1 MRWFAIFMALPLMA
15 APARTPFKGVHIYVA
30 NSGGDTISII
40 DPEANRVVGE
50 IKVSGQPHGLAA
62 SPDGERFYVSSEG
75 QDVLDVVDRA
85 TSSMIRRIPLGK
97 RPNNLAITPDGKRVY
112 ICIRNESWV
121 DVVDTA
127 ALEKVKRIPVGL
139 NPHNVYCTPDGKWMI
154 ATSMG
159 DRKLTAINIRTE
171 QPEFEIP
178 LDGIP
183 RPLAIEPGPDGSA
196 RRLFVQLSDLHG
208 FVIVDFEARKATGRV
223 LLPDAPADATPL
235 IPHTFSHGIA
245 VAPDRKT
252 LWVTSL
258 LSNCVSVYSLPDLK
272 LMGAIPVGNGPDWM
286 TFTPDGSRCYVSN
299 AGAESVSAID
309 AATRHEI
316 ARIPVGRV
324 PKRLIA
330 AE

>member
-1 MRWFAIFMALPLMA
+1 MKWFAICLALPLMA
-15 APARTPFKGVHIYVA
+15 APARTVFKGVHIYVA
-30 NSGGDTISII
+30 NSGGDTLSII
-40 DPEANRVVGE
+40 DPETNRVVGE
-50 IKVSGQPHGLAA
+50 IKVSGQPHGLVA
-62 SPDGERFYVSSEG
+62 SPDGTRFYVSSEG

-85 TSSMIRRIPLGK
+85 TSATLRRIPLGK

-112 ICIRNESWV
+112 VCIRNESWV
-121 DVVDTA
+121 DIVDTA
-127 ALEKVKRIPVGL
+127 ALEKVKSIPVGR
-139 NPHNVYCTPDGKWMI
+139 NPHNVYGTPDGKWMI

-159 DRKLTAINIRTE
+159 DHKLTAINIRTE

-178 LDGIP
+178 LDGVP
-183 RPLAIEPGPDGSA
+183 RPLAIEPGPDGGA
-196 RRLFVQLSDLHG
+196 GRLFVQLSDLHG
-208 FVIVDFEARKATGRV
+208 FVIVDFPGRRTTGRV
-223 LLPDAPADATPL
+223 MLPDAPADAAPL

-245 VAPDRKT
+245 IAPDRKT

-258 LSNCVSVYSLPDLK
+258 LSNSVSVYSLPGLK
-272 LMGAIPVGNGPDWM
+272 LLSTTPVGNGPDWM

-309 AATRHEI
+309 ASTHREI
-316 ARIPVGRV
+316 ARISVGRV

>member
-1 MRWFAIFMALPLMA
+1 MRWFAILLTLRLVA
-15 APARTPFKGVHIYVA
+15 APASTPFKGVHIYVA
-30 NSGGDTISII
+30 NSGGDTLSII

-50 IKVSGQPHGLAA
+50 IKVSGQPHGIAA
-62 SPDGERFYVSSEG
+62 SPDGKRFYVSSEG

-85 TSSMIRRIPLGK
+85 TSGMLRRIPLGK

-127 ALEKVKRIPVGL
+127 ALEKVRSIPVGR

-183 RPLAIEPGPDGSA
+183 RPLAIEPGPGPSA

-208 FVIVDFEARKATGRV
+208 FVVVDFEARKTTGRV
-223 LLPDAPADATPL
+223 LLPEAPADAAPL
-235 IPHTFSHGIA
+235 IPHTLSHGIA
-245 VAPDRKT
+245 IAPDHKT
-252 LWVTSL
+252 LWVTSML
-258 LSNCVSVYSLPDLK
+258 NNSVSVYSLPALK
-272 LMGAIPVGNGPDWM
+272 LLGSIPVGNSPDWL

-309 AATRHEI
+309 TAARREI